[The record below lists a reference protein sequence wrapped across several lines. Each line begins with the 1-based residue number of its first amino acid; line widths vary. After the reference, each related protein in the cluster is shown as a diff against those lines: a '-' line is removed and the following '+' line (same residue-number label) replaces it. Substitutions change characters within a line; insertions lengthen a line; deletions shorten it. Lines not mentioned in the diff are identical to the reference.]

1 MNYKFIKPLLN
12 SISDLQD
19 RYLLSPG
26 ILEDIDRLLFHA
38 REDAESM
45 RSEET
50 IFDNFDQEVQES
62 CLILED
68 EEAQLAQNDDLLQ
81 EEDK

>member
-1 MNYKFIKPLLN
+1 
-12 SISDLQD
+12 
-19 RYLLSPG
+19 
-26 ILEDIDRLLFHA
+26 
-38 REDAESM
+38 M

-68 EEAQLAQNDDLLQ
+68 EEAQLAQNNDLIQ